1 MRKKIIRYEA
11 AGRGILSIK
20 DAFYLTGSSSPP
32 VIHLPSSFPSTLV
45 HDLPSIVPPCR
56 SSRHVAAACYL
67 VLLKGYFSRPLPLFF
82 HSHRFTKGAR
92 NCEPRRM
99 SRDHEP
105 PDHRFDGASRMT
117 TLRAKLDLCR
127 KREAARFPG
136 LFSESSR
143 SLSLAEGVARKFAS
157 DDYFEASALRKI
169 HSRMLVVQNYKAL
182 LQVRECKGVEKVLL

>member
-127 KREAARFPG
+127 KREAPRFPG

-143 SLSLAEGVARKFAS
+143 SLSLAEGVGRKFAS
-157 DDYFEASALRKI
+157 DDYFGASALRKI
-169 HSRMLVVQNYKAL
+169 HSRMLVV
-182 LQVRECKGVEKVLL
+182 